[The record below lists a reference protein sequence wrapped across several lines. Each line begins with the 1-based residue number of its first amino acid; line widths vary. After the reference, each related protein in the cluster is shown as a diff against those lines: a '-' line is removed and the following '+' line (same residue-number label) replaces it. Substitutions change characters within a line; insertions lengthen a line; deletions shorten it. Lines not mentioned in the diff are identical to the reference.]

1 MVLNTKN
8 AWDGMVNS
16 TAFCSE
22 LNVKALPSSVANPD
36 ADIYGFLLRMADLLN
51 HILPWFHKV
60 EIIITSAEDRTR
72 FTNLFG
78 VFMKLGDLWP
88 CSINGHIDGP
98 LNYYSHNSKK
108 PDSKRGGGINI
119 TQRHLISIISVSKT
133 ALSTPYAK
141 DNHRIHD
148 GIQATITGCEKKLTI
163 MIQNLNQHMNISNTK
178 SDIGELIFL
187 NKLTSCDSLQYCKFY
202 SDPTKKVHR
211 IHEAVASALCLL
223 EEYEYLEFSN
233 YEPDDIVERDYF
245 FRIPMNFGRRAIVL
259 KKSMGGQRR
268 DISFL
273 ILLPISTNDPAFP
286 QKTVEV
292 RREIEMKIPLFLSRN
307 TKKDFYDIMSVPKT
321 IGDKRGERLAML
333 MITGDKSASRNLEQ
347 QKKDIEFATFLAEGM
362 SEYLFLDL
370 MRENKTWTETGTT
383 AFTIFY
389 NTAEKIL
396 DKSVA
401 NAADRRRSNIVDV
414 DTSLSSIADLYRKVV
429 IEFEIEN
436 PYEDTRPPVP
446 CPSLFEKQFMPP
458 DEHNFLAKRFYS
470 RFYFRLRKSK
480 SNIHKRHKDFL
491 FCKEQMLLHRGMA
504 IHNKQSSLYFILDD
518 KQKVQ
523 ISEEGN
529 PILCAP
535 SARRTLHCED
545 GKKVILW
552 MNMMNLNKKQNA
564 IKCIHNVVN
573 HYINMIF

>member
-1 MVLNTKN
+1 MTESERMPNYPSMFAHQLALSSSEGNVMPIIIKILPMDYNDYLEASNKKAVARGGSTTTMVLNTKN

-36 ADIYGFLLRMADLLN
+36 ADIYSFLLRMADLLN

-78 VFMKLGDLWP
+78 VFMKLGDSWP

-163 MIQNLNQHMNISNTK
+163 MIQDLNQHMNISNTK
-178 SDIGELIFL
+178 SDTGELIFL
-187 NKLTSCDSLQYCKFY
+187 NKLTSCDSLQYSKFY

-245 FRIPMNFGRRAIVL
+245 FRIPMNFGRRAIV
-259 KKSMGGQRR
+259 
-268 DISFL
+268 
-273 ILLPISTNDPAFP
+273 
-286 QKTVEV
+286 
-292 RREIEMKIPLFLSRN
+292 
-307 TKKDFYDIMSVPKT
+307 
-321 IGDKRGERLAML
+321 
-333 MITGDKSASRNLEQ
+333 
-347 QKKDIEFATFLAEGM
+347 
-362 SEYLFLDL
+362 
-370 MRENKTWTETGTT
+370 
-383 AFTIFY
+383 
-389 NTAEKIL
+389 
-396 DKSVA
+396 
-401 NAADRRRSNIVDV
+401 
-414 DTSLSSIADLYRKVV
+414 
-429 IEFEIEN
+429 
-436 PYEDTRPPVP
+436 
-446 CPSLFEKQFMPP
+446 
-458 DEHNFLAKRFYS
+458 
-470 RFYFRLRKSK
+470 
-480 SNIHKRHKDFL
+480 
-491 FCKEQMLLHRGMA
+491 
-504 IHNKQSSLYFILDD
+504 
-518 KQKVQ
+518 
-523 ISEEGN
+523 
-529 PILCAP
+529 
-535 SARRTLHCED
+535 
-545 GKKVILW
+545 
-552 MNMMNLNKKQNA
+552 
-564 IKCIHNVVN
+564 
-573 HYINMIF
+573 